1 MLVEFSIKAV
11 RLIVPL
17 VQLGGT
23 RERLAALS
31 SPQHKEEKPANSC
44 VNSMHSNLRHAKAL
58 QLFLKL
64 KQ

>member
-1 MLVEFSIKAV
+1 MLAEFSIKAV
-11 RLIVPL
+11 RLIVPP
-17 VQLGGT
+17 VQLKGT

-31 SPQHKEEKPANSC
+31 SPQHKEEKPANSH
-44 VNSMHSNLRHAKAL
+44 VNSVHSHLHHAKAL